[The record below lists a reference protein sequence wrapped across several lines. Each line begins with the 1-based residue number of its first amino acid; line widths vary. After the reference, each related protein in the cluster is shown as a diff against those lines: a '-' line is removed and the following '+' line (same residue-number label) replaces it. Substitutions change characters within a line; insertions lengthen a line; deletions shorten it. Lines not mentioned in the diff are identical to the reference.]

1 LPEAQK
7 KKWPLVIEFEKVRG
21 RVEKMKE
28 SLEAIIMDED
38 ASGWEN
44 DSDEDEGEEKVK
56 GPRGK
61 SVFWREIVK
70 EVKKKGSRTVVGV
83 NGQFAS
89 FEKTQPG

>member
-1 LPEAQK
+1 MIQ
-7 KKWPLVIEFEKVRG
+7 FEHVRG

-28 SLEAIIMDED
+28 ALEAIILDGD
-38 ASGWEN
+38 AG
-44 DSDEDEGEEKVK
+44 DSDGDDDGGGGGKEK

-61 SVFWREIVK
+61 SVFWKEVKK
-70 EVKKKGSRTVVGV
+70 EVKKKGARAVVGV